1 MKTIYLIIALSLCRI
16 TFAQDLDE
24 KLSVAIN
31 SLLADEQF
39 KHSII
44 SMLVVDAAT
53 GKKIFD
59 KNSEVGLAPA
69 SCQKIITSASA
80 FEILGSDYRY
90 KTGIGYLG
98 DKKNGIAGLYF
109 IGRGDPSLGS
119 FRYSSTR
126 DTVFMQRLKTA
137 LGVAGISS
145 FNGETV
151 FIDSSNIL
159 QTIPGGWVW
168 EDIGNYYGAGCAAIN
183 WRENQYDIILSPGA
197 REDDPATIKSISP
210 AYTKLTFNN
219 LCKTGPLKSGD
230 NAYIYFGLNKSDNA
244 IHGTIPL
251 GENNFS
257 ISGAVPDPQRFF
269 YNALYDFL
277 NKSGLTGIPNGIPVA
292 EKSKQTYLYTYT
304 SPTLDSLNYWFL
316 KKSINLY
323 GEAFV
328 KTIAAEKTKTGS
340 TDAGITFIRDFWSKK
355 GVEKSSLKMIDGS
368 GLSPANRLTTTALV
382 KVLQY
387 AKKQSWFSSF
397 YNALPEM
404 NGIKMK
410 DGYIGGVR
418 SYAGYLRSVTGYE
431 YSFAFIV
438 NNFDGNAGTARE
450 KMWKVL
456 DLLK

>member
-1 MKTIYLIIALSLCRI
+1 MGICQG
-16 TFAQDLDE
+16 TFSQDLNE
-24 KLSVAIN
+24 KLTVAIN
-31 SLLADEQF
+31 RLLADEQF
-39 KHSII
+39 KHCSI

-53 GKKIFD
+53 GKKVFD

-69 SCQKIITSASA
+69 SCQKIIISASA
-80 FEILGSDYRY
+80 FEILGNEYRY
-90 KTGIGYLG
+90 KTEIGYLG
-98 DKKNGIAGLYF
+98 DRKNGSAGLYF
-109 IGRGDPSLGS
+109 IGRGDPSIGS
-119 FRYSSTR
+119 FRYTSTSE
-126 DTVFMQRLKTA
+126 TNFMERLKNSMEA
-137 LGVAGISS
+137 SGISS
-145 FNGETV
+145 FNGGTV

-257 ISGAVPDPQRFF
+257 ISGAVPDPQGFF
-269 YNALYDFL
+269 YNALFYHL
-277 NKSGLTGIPNGIPVA
+277 NKNGLADIRNDIPAA
-292 EKSKQTYLYTYT
+292 ERNKQTYLYTHT
-304 SPTLDSLNYWFL
+304 SPSLDSLNYWFL

-328 KTIAAEKTKTGS
+328 KTIGYKQMGNGG

-368 GLSPANRLTTTALV
+368 GLSPANRLTTNALV
-382 KVLQY
+382 KILQY

-397 YNALPEM
+397 YKALPEM

-410 DGYIGGVR
+410 DGYISGVR
-418 SYAGYLRSVTGYE
+418 SYAGYLKSVTGNE